1 MCAKCVKTH
10 TFASCT
16 GLLVCGSLFTQLT
29 WRVTEVIRLSQLN
42 LQKDLLK
49 PQKDSSSL
57 DLHSAHS
64 IPCPPITM
72 TFSALPSGSYQVDK
86 VELNTDFDFCKSKC
100 PTGWDA
106 FDFWCYLLAIFHCIS
121 STLVEPH
128 LGVSDYSN
136 VWTCHDL
143 SGDAK
148 SAKSPA

>member
-29 WRVTEVIRLSQLN
+29 WSDKVIRLSQLH